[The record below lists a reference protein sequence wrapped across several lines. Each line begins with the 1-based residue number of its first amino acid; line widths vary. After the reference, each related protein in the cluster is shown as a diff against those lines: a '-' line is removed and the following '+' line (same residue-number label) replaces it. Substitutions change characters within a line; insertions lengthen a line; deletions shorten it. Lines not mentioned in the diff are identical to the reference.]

1 MNIPLEE
8 IDKYLL
14 RIPHGGIIEKNDVIM
29 NMDRIAIVCQ
39 ENSSGPTLYTPPDD
53 IDLEME
59 RKEMQNQ
66 QLQLSDVKNKYT
78 QVK

>member
-29 NMDRIAIVCQ
+29 NMDRIAIVC
-39 ENSSGPTLYTPPDD
+39 
-53 IDLEME
+53 
-59 RKEMQNQ
+59 
-66 QLQLSDVKNKYT
+66 
-78 QVK
+78 